1 MSLNPYAS
9 TANAGEYYYAIIVF
23 NDIFRNFGNAQAYS
37 VAVERTREDKAEVRC
52 IVFIRYDDGRQKV
65 IE

>member
-9 TANAGEYYYAIIVF
+9 TANAGDYYYAIIVF

-37 VAVERTREDKAEVRC
+37 VAVDRTREGELRC
-52 IVFIRYDDGRQKV
+52 IVFIRYDDCRQKV